1 MAPRQSA
8 NMIAAAENPGR
19 PPAGTLAI
27 GLAVDGGSVI
37 HGVKDVMNAF
47 AITAPGTSGI
57 TGAKAKTGEAS
68 PSLSPMVYAMVPT
81 AKAAINRQL

>member
-1 MAPRQSA
+1 
-8 NMIAAAENPGR
+8 MIAAAENPE
-19 PPAGTLAI
+19 LA
-27 GLAVDGGSVI
+27 ACRNSWPSVWPSTEDPVI

-68 PSLSPMVYAMVPT
+68 PSLGPMVYAMVPT
-81 AKAAINRQL
+81 AKAAMKSAAITVTP